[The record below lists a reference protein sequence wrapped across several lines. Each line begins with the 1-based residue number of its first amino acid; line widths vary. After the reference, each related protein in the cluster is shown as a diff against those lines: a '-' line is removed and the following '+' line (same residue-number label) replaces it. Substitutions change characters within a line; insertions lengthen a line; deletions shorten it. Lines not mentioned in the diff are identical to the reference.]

1 MHALNT
7 WAAAVC
13 TAAVLCT
20 LLGRL
25 FPDTSIGRQ
34 GRVLLPCVFLLA
46 LLSPLAGGLKGVQL
60 PAFTEEKV
68 DTAVLEARLRQQ
80 TVQQVNDT
88 LLAMCNQALSS
99 YGYEIKKVVTDMDI
113 AADGRISMGQITLYM
128 DEDTVP
134 HSAAVRQIV
143 EKRLGTP
150 VVLARWEESG

>member
-1 MHALNT
+1 M
-7 WAAAVC
+7 
-13 TAAVLCT
+13 
-20 LLGRL
+20 
-25 FPDTSIGRQ
+25 
-34 GRVLLPCVFLLA
+34 LLPCLFLLA
-46 LLSPLAGGLKGVQL
+46 LLAPLAGGFKGVQL
-60 PAFTEEKV
+60 PAFT
-68 DTAVLEARLRQQ
+68 DGMTDAAALEARLRQQ

-113 AADGRISMGQITLYM
+113 AADGRISMGQIILYM
-128 DEDTVP
+128 DENTAP